1 VSSTIPTPN
10 EEAQQDADIAAV
22 KATIAR
28 LREAYEDASERM
40 RAANDRLQRTLDAVR
55 NERPWAIP
63 GLTSEAVERL
73 AEWSGWGIE
82 ATEESD

>member
-1 VSSTIPTPN
+1 MSTEAN
-10 EEAQQDADIAAV
+10 DEAQQDADVQAV

-28 LREAYEDASERM
+28 LLEAYEDAAGQA
-40 RAANDRLQRTLDAVR
+40 RAANDRLQRTMEAVR
-55 NERPWAIP
+55 NERSWAIP

-82 ATEESD
+82 ATTEEGD